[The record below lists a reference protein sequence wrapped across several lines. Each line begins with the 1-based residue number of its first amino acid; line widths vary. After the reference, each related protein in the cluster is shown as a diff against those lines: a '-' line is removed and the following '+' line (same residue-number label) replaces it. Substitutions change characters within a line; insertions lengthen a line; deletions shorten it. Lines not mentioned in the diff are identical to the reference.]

1 MLFLDSQ
8 NQKNISKEIKK
19 QGDVQP
25 MQSNGCQVI
34 ERLFPLPALAVVRL
48 MEEGGET
55 TGKGGY
61 KT

>member
-8 NQKNISKEIKK
+8 NQKNISKEIRE
-19 QGDVQP
+19 QGDAQP
-25 MQSNGCQVI
+25 MQSNGCQSI
-34 ERLFPLPALAVVRL
+34 ERLFPLPTPAVVRR

-55 TGKGGY
+55 TGRGGY